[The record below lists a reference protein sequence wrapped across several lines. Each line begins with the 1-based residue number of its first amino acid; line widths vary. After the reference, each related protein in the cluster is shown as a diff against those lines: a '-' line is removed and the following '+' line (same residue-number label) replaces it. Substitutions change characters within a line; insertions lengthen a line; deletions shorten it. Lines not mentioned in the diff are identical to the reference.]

1 MRGGGG
7 ADFCRQV
14 FSAGAEEM
22 AMDVRCGLGDGGGCE
37 AWDGGM
43 EQGMRGRQC
52 GMGGARNW
60 QRGMGEERVMKG
72 RDEGRDTGG
81 VWDVRGKKS
90 SRFARNP
97 AACKG

>member
-1 MRGGGG
+1 MWDRGG
-7 ADFCRQV
+7 
-14 FSAGAEEM
+14 EEL
-22 AMDVRCGLGDGGGCE
+22 ATKDG
-37 AWDGGM
+37 
-43 EQGMRGRQC
+43 
-52 GMGGARNW
+52 
-60 QRGMGEERVMKG
+60 GEERVMKG